1 MYIDE
6 YIKKVFTYYP
16 MVVGSWGIEACSP
29 IYESEEGEGGLS
41 ITVNGFKHKGEVRI
55 ILNWM
60 DLFDVTL
67 INPDGSVKHQIK
79 GIYVDSLVMVRD
91 NAIEKVSD
99 YEQKVR
105 QMYFLKAS

>member
-16 MVVGSWGIEACSP
+16 TVVGSWGIEACSP

-41 ITVNGFKHKGEVRI
+41 IKVNGFKHKGEVRI

-79 GIYVDSLVMVRD
+79 GIYVDSLVMVID